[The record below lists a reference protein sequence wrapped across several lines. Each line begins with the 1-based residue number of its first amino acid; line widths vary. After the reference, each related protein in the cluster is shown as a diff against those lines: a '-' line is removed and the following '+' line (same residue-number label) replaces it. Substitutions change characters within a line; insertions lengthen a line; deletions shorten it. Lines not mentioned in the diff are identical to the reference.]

1 MEKYGSLELNESKIS
16 NDTTEL
22 TEDLNSIVTYV
33 FSISAILLVIFFLGI
48 IFNLISFLSILF
60 GKKTIQPIKLLILN
74 LALADLIY
82 ILGIPLFLS
91 NIIFKSW
98 PLQLIGC
105 QLFYL
110 TDFIGMI
117 VGVYTITALSVER
130 FFEVA
135 DEKRRLDSFS
145 NKFKILMISIYLILV
160 WLFAILF
167 SMPMV
172 FSIRIESLSNSTVIC
187 TSNWS
192 EEQIN
197 IFFAIKFVFMFI
209 FPYSIITISSVKLLL
224 FLNKWKQNSLLRNL
238 KQMTAMKTLIKYT
251 RKESNNESKSKKN
264 SKSSEVV
271 QHSPKNDLN
280 EIKKLNDAKSK
291 DNKTYGL
298 TVSMSNAKLKG
309 ITATTLTANQS
320 NQYQNHLH
328 PDNCHNLREKR
339 NSNKNVEMTI
349 KINSFNTA
357 VSKQNRIRRKAS
369 RIVLLIVLLF
379 FIQWIPL
386 WLFELYKALS
396 VRFIPNI
403 QLINVIITLVSY
415 SNSISNP
422 ALYMFITFNFKKFFI
437 NHGLGKCFT

>member
-1 MEKYGSLELNESKIS
+1 MEKNSNIFINSSRRNETGEIP
-16 NDTTEL
+16 
-22 TEDLNSIVTYV
+22 EDINSIVTYV
-33 FSISAILLVIFFLGI
+33 FSISAILVVIFFLGI
-48 IFNLISFLSILF
+48 IFNVISLLSILF
-60 GKKTIQPIKLLILN
+60 GKKAFQPIKLLILN

-91 NIIFKSW
+91 NIMFKSW

-145 NKFKILMISIYLILV
+145 NKFKVLMITIYLILV

-172 FSIRIESLSNSTVIC
+172 FSIRIESLNNSTIIC
-187 TSNWS
+187 TSSWT

-209 FPYSIITISSVKLLL
+209 FPYSIITVSSVKLLM
-224 FLNKWKQNSLLRNL
+224 FLNRWKQNSILRNL

-251 RKESNNESKSKKN
+251 RKESHDSKAKRER
-264 SKSSEVV
+264 SSE
-271 QHSPKNDLN
+271 HLNDGN
-280 EIKKLNDAKSK
+280 EVKKLKVK
-291 DNKTYGL
+291 NKTYGL
-298 TVSMSNAKLKG
+298 AVVRNGTNNTKNVTSLAPDNMKNTKTVSQK
-309 ITATTLTANQS
+309 
-320 NQYQNHLH
+320 
-328 PDNCHNLREKR
+328 RE
-339 NSNKNVEMTI
+339 SNKIEMTI
-349 KINSFNTA
+349 KINSFHTGA
-357 VSKQNRIRRKAS
+357 SKQNRIRRKAS

-379 FIQWIPL
+379 FLQWIPL

-396 VRFIPNI
+396 VQFIPNI

-422 ALYMFITFNFKKFFI
+422 ALYMFITFNFKKLFI
-437 NHGLGKCFT
+437 NCGFGKYAS